1 MYALR
6 HSKRCLPR
14 GGSRRCRAFIIPL
27 GEKWDRHPSLGAAR
41 KWRPDVRAVQ
51 WLPFAVG

>member
-14 GGSRRCRAFIIPL
+14 GGSRRCRAFIIPP